1 METFNLKDK
10 IILREDVLFQITS
23 HLYSEAIMHHNMDY
37 ISKIDTL
44 YKNSLILLRRS
55 INENDKIITSRCI
68 YKSIDTLEKKVR
80 FGSPTN
86 STDFFEVTDSNGEK
100 RLAMKGNNGKLFGYI
115 KNLHKFLNWNENFR
129 KGSYPEYII

>member
-80 FGSPTN
+80 FG
-86 STDFFEVTDSNGEK
+86 
-100 RLAMKGNNGKLFGYI
+100 
-115 KNLHKFLNWNENFR
+115 
-129 KGSYPEYII
+129 